1 MINRRL
7 QSDQMPNEIRVS
19 VNGNLSRYVKY
30 ALNLLRNNERSI
42 IIKGAG
48 SATSRVLHL
57 TFFYIAKFNF
67 GIIVLRYWRE
77 ELVDCTKW
85 IQSLQLL
92 STAKRTMG
100 DREESRSLK
109 HNSLLISL
117 YKKMLDIKSRFKE
130 KKTSDISKSLLL
142 ISFLVLHGKDL
153 EISITTTI
161 ITTTGTEVIEMN
173 LFE

>member
-57 TFFYIAKFNF
+57 TEILKRRVGGLHQVNTISSTLIDCKENNGRQRRVSVFEAQLSIDKPLQENAGYQEPIQ
-67 GIIVLRYWRE
+67 RE
-77 ELVDCTKW
+77 ENF
-85 IQSLQLL
+85 
-92 STAKRTMG
+92 R
-100 DREESRSLK
+100 
-109 HNSLLISL
+109 
-117 YKKMLDIKSRFKE
+117 YK
-130 KKTSDISKSLLL
+130 
-142 ISFLVLHGKDL
+142 
-153 EISITTTI
+153 
-161 ITTTGTEVIEMN
+161 
-173 LFE
+173 